1 MFGYV
6 QYDKPYLYIKDFELY
21 RAMYCG
27 VCKGIGETCGQVA
40 RLGLS
45 YDAAFLSALLHNL
58 KGVDVTVEKQA
69 CVKKLGARKPM
80 AAVDELTKAVS
91 CLNTVLL
98 YYKLSDDVADEKKGG
113 FKRKVF
119 SRAFRRAKKL
129 HPRIV
134 EIVDGNMRLHSE
146 REKAGCDSLDIA
158 ADATANMMAE
168 LSDYFLEEKA
178 TDETRGLFYDIGKWI
193 YLIDAADDYDKDVK
207 KGNYNPFYLAY
218 GEADKQSL
226 LEKHGEELRFLFNT
240 LFFDMREKMSGIQ
253 FCFNRDLTDNVLLRG
268 LPLKTETVVFR
279 APCPKTDK
287 KTEAKIKEKGKKE
300 TMENE

>member
-21 RAMYCG
+21 KAMYCG

-40 RLGLS
+40 RMGLS
-45 YDAAFLSALLHNL
+45 YDAAFLSVLFHNL

-69 CVKKLGARKPM
+69 CLKKFGAKKPM
-80 AAVDELTKAVS
+80 AVTDELTKAVS

-98 YYKLSDDVADEKKGG
+98 YYKLSDDVTDEKKGG

-119 SRAFRRAKKL
+119 ARAFRRAKKL

-134 EIVDGNMRLHSE
+134 EIVDENMRMQTE
-146 REKAGCDSLDIA
+146 REKAACESVDMA

-168 LSDYFLEEKA
+168 LSDYLLEDKA
-178 TDETRGLFYDIGKWI
+178 SEQSRGLFYDIGKWI
-193 YLIDAADDYDKDVK
+193 YLVDAADDYDKDVK

-218 GEADKQSL
+218 GDADKRTFL
-226 LEKHGEELRFLFNT
+226 KNHEEDLRFLFNT
-240 LFFDMREKMSGIQ
+240 LFFDMREKMSGLR
-253 FCFNRDLTDNVLLRG
+253 FYFNRDLTDNILLRG
-268 LPLKTETVVFR
+268 LPLKTETVVFGR
-279 APCPKTDK
+279 ACPDTNK
-287 KTEAKIKEKGKKE
+287 KIKEKGKKKKE
-300 TMENE
+300 TVEQ